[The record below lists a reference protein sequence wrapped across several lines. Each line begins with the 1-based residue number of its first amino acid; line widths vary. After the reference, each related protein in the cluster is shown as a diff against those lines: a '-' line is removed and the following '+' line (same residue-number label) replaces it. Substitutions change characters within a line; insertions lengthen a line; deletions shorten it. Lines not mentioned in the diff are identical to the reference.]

1 MPRLRRSDT
10 SGAGLRRVRH
20 GRGFRYLTADGGPVT
35 AVDRERIQEL
45 VIPPA
50 WADVWISPYANG
62 HLQATGVDA
71 AGRRQ
76 YLYHPAW
83 RVKRDQEKHDH
94 VLDFAA
100 CLPAAR
106 KVAADQISS
115 RGLTRER
122 VLATA
127 FTLLDVGAF
136 RVGGDRYVEE
146 NGSFGLM
153 TLRREHVHC
162 TTGGLVFEYP
172 AKSGKER
179 MDLVTAAPVHSV
191 VCSLRRRR
199 PDGQRLFAY
208 YGGGRWH
215 ELDSGNLNEYLC
227 GLLGRE
233 VSAKDFRTWNATVL
247 AAVGLAVSGHAAR
260 SPSAR
265 KRAVSRVVKEVSGYL
280 GNTPA
285 VCRASYIDGRLI
297 DRYLDGEAIG
307 FPMDR
312 LGTGVQPGWPAT
324 QGGFEA
330 AVLRLLRPA
339 GSG

>member
-10 SGAGLRRVRH
+10 SGPGLRRVRH
-20 GRGFRYLTADGGPVT
+20 GRGFRYRTADGGPVSD
-35 AVDRERIQEL
+35 ADRERIQQL

-50 WADVWISPYANG
+50 WEDVWISPHANG
-62 HLQATGVDA
+62 HLQATGLDT

-83 RVKRDQEKHDH
+83 RAKRDREKHDH

-106 KVAADQISS
+106 KIAADQLSS

-122 VLATA
+122 VLAAA

-136 RVGGDRYVEE
+136 RVGGDRYAEE

-162 TTGGLVFEYP
+162 TAGGLVFEYP
-172 AKSGKER
+172 AKSGQER
-179 MDLVTAAPVHSV
+179 MDLITAAPVHSV
-191 VCSLRRRR
+191 VCALRRRR
-199 PDGQRLFAY
+199 PDGQRLFAHY
-208 YGGGRWH
+208 SGGRWH
-215 ELDSGNLNEYLC
+215 ELDSDSLNEYLC

-247 AAVGLAVSGHAAR
+247 AAVGLAVSSHTAR

-265 KRAVSRVVKEVSGYL
+265 KRAVSRVVKEVAGYL

-297 DRYLDGEAIG
+297 DRYLDGEPIG

-312 LGTGVQPGWPAT
+312 LGTGVEPGWPAT

-339 GSG
+339 ATG